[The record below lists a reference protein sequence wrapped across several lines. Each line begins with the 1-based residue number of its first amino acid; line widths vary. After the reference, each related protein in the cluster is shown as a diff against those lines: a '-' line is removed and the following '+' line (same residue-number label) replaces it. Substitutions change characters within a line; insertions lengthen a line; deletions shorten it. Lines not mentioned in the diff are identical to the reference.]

1 MYIFVREF
9 IETVKES
16 VNAFEYNLVKDLYLN
31 VQKCTRRITLMW
43 NDLKK
48 HFEGYPERL
57 KVARVLVENGL
68 SAREGKIYLNQIEI
82 PPVRIARVAG
92 VDRRTVNETLRTI
105 KNNRELR
112 LIFEEMRSA
121 GHSLKEIAKPLNLGV
136 VEITPVDARTAGILA
151 KSATT
156 LAKAGLSIRQAIVD
170 DPELSPEPKLT
181 LIVEKKIPGELIS
194 DLLNIA
200 GVAKV
205 AVY

>member
-1 MYIFVREF
+1 MYK
-9 IETVKES
+9 KEP
-16 VNAFEYNLVKDLYLN
+16 F
-31 VQKCTRRITLMW
+31 MW
-43 NDLKK
+43 NSLKK

-68 SAREGKIYLNQIEI
+68 SARDERVYLNQIEI

-92 VDRRTVNETLRTI
+92 VDRRTVNETLKTI
-105 KNNRELR
+105 KANLELR
-112 LIFEEMRSA
+112 LIFEGMRSA

-136 VEITPVDARTAGILA
+136 VEITPVDAKTAGILA
-151 KSATT
+151 KCTT
-156 LAKAGLSIRQAIVD
+156 LLAKAGLSIRQAIVD

-194 DLLNIA
+194 ELLKIT

-205 AVY
+205 SVY

>member
-1 MYIFVREF
+1 
-9 IETVKES
+9 
-16 VNAFEYNLVKDLYLN
+16 
-31 VQKCTRRITLMW
+31 MW
-43 NDLKK
+43 NTIKK
-48 HFEGYPERL
+48 NLQEYPERL

-68 SAREGKIYLNQIEI
+68 TAKENKIYLNQIEI

-92 VDRRTVNETLRTI
+92 VDRRTVNETLKSI
-105 KNNRELR
+105 KSNRALR

-136 VEITPVDARTAGILA
+136 IEITPINAKTAGILA
-151 KSATT
+151 GSATI
-156 LAKAGLSIRQAIVD
+156 LARAKLSIRQAIVD

-194 DLLNIA
+194 ELLKIE
-200 GVAKV
+200 GIAKV